1 MQVLPMIIA
10 MGLPGAGKSTVLSA
24 VPENWKLLNFGDLMF
39 SIAQKSGAAAHRDEL
54 RKLPT
59 EKQKEIQAQVGKELA
74 AMNEKKILIDTH
86 ASILQKDGSFL
97 PGLSEQFLSEVEIE
111 KLVYITAPAAQIKSR
126 RDSDPSRKRDD
137 QSIYGISFHDT
148 VNRAMVE
155 EYAKK
160 TGAKVKILL
169 NAQGKVEDA
178 RKELLSI
185 LK

>member
-1 MQVLPMIIA
+1 MRPNE
-10 MGLPGAGKSTVLSA
+10 GNAGFAYDYCDGPSRRREINS
-24 VPENWKLLNFGDLMF
+24 PFRSSRKLE
-39 SIAQKSGAAAHRDEL
+39 APEL
-54 RKLPT
+54 RRLDVFPT

>member
-1 MQVLPMIIA
+1 MIIA

-24 VPENWKLLNFGDLMF
+24 VPKDWKLLNFGDLMF
-39 SIAQKSGAAAHRDEL
+39 SIAQKTGAAQHRDEL

-74 AMNEKKILIDTH
+74 GMHEKKILIDTH
-86 ASILQKDGSFL
+86 ASVLQKDGSFL
-97 PGLSEQFLSEVEIE
+97 PGLSEQFLSEVKIE
-111 KLVYITAPAAQIKSR
+111 KLIYITAPPEQIKAR
-126 RDSDPSRKRDD
+126 RDSDHSRKRDE
-137 QSIYGISFHDT
+137 QSLYGISLHDT

-160 TGAKVKILL
+160 TAAQVKIIL
-169 NAQGKVEDA
+169 NAQGKVDDA

>member
-1 MQVLPMIIA
+1 MIIA

-24 VPENWKLLNFGDLMF
+24 VPSDWKLLNFGDLMF
-39 SIAQKSGAAAHRDEL
+39 SIAQKTGAASHRDLL

-74 AMNEKKILIDTH
+74 AMHAEKILIDTH

-97 PGLSEQFLSEVEIE
+97 PGLSEQFLSEVKIE
-111 KLVYITAPAAQIKSR
+111 RLIYITAPPEQIKSR
-126 RDSDPSRKRDD
+126 RDSDPSRKRDE
-137 QSIYGISFHDT
+137 QSLYGIALHDS

-155 EYAKK
+155 EYARK

-169 NAQGKVEDA
+169 NAQGKIDEA
-178 RKELLSI
+178 RKELLSA
-185 LK
+185 LQ